1 MSMTQEEYVQI
12 IHNLDNSFKD
22 NFNIHWHD
30 GKGGKSQPIRGFTA
44 THKHNPNVKRVVDKE
59 YVNNLQKQ
67 VQISTLSKQHRKK
80 STSLVS
86 PERATLLRLKFDD
99 RLKYIEQA
107 DGKVLVVWSY

>member
-1 MSMTQEEYVQI
+1 MTQQEYVQI

-67 VQISTLSKQHRKK
+67 VQTSTSHFSNQHRKK

-86 PERATLLRLKFDD
+86 PERATLLRLKFGDQ
-99 RLKYIEQA
+99 LKYIEQA
-107 DGKVLVVWSY
+107 DGKVLVEWPY